1 MPAGGIHLCVAK
13 EVAIELDKFFSMN
26 YMLGSVAPDSWRNSS
41 STKVDTHFL
50 TDFNCYD
57 YDCFFNKYFS
67 YMDNDFVF
75 GYLVHLITDM
85 YWYDNNYVTSNY
97 YENNCVD
104 LKKICSNLIRIY
116 DIPKLFLPVDL
127 YNPISELDSRGLIYT
142 INYLNEVNYV
152 LGDTKVFNIN
162 DLIECIDDTSI
173 YVVNEV
179 NRLKNSKKY
188 FLKK

>member
-50 TDFNCYD
+50 TGNNCYD

-67 YMDNDFVF
+67 CMDNDFVF

-85 YWYDNNYVTSNY
+85 YWYGNNYVTSSY
-97 YENNCVD
+97 YENNCMD
-104 LKKICSNLIRIY
+104 LKMICSNLIRIY

-127 YNPISELDSRGLIYT
+127 CNPISELDSRGLIYT

>member
-13 EVAIELDKFFSMN
+13 EVVKELNRCFSMN

-67 YMDNDFVF
+67 CMDNDFVF

-85 YWYDNNYVTSNY
+85 YWYGNNYVTSSY

-104 LKKICSNLIRIY
+104 LKMICSNLIRIY

-127 YNPISELDSRGLIYT
+127 CNPISELDSRGLIYT

-152 LGDTKVFNIN
+152 LGNTDMFNISELN
-162 DLIECIDDTSI
+162 YCIFDTSQ
-173 YVVNEV
+173 YVLSEV
-179 NRLKNSKKY
+179 ERLNNKCY
-188 FLKK
+188 LLKR